1 MATVFLPNAKA
12 FLPSLPY
19 ASSSTV
25 HAQAVC
31 CRAATEASSSLVIS
45 RRTIFLSTLL
55 FTTLRGC
62 SKGRLDEANAAI
74 LEADDDEELLEKVKK
89 DRKKRLERQG
99 VISSSAKETGTT
111 AIGAAPAKKGDGS
124 PSPLNLGAASS
135 SPRTTLA
142 TVTPTPGTTLGTA
155 TRARLAGLGRCRR
168 LQILWATP
176 PRAFAGAASPSLVV
190 AGGGE
195 GKGGG
200 AYLQDLVYKLSKV
213 GQAIEKNDLSAAGSV
228 LGSSKDTEW
237 VQKVNSAFNKLS
249 SSDEE
254 KTEVDTFNSSLAS
267 LISSVSSNDIEASKV
282 AFVASATAFEK
293 WSNLSGLVE
302 QLKGFEEEHQKGI
315 FP

>member
-19 ASSSTV
+19 ASASTV
-25 HAQAVC
+25 QAQAVC

-45 RRTIFLSTLL
+45 RRTISLSTLL
-55 FTTLRGC
+55 FTTLRGY
-62 SKGRLDEANAAI
+62 SKGKLDEANAAI

-99 VISSSAKETGTT
+99 VISSSAKET
-111 AIGAAPAKKGDGS
+111 
-124 PSPLNLGAASS
+124 
-135 SPRTTLA
+135 
-142 TVTPTPGTTLGTA
+142 
-155 TRARLAGLGRCRR
+155 
-168 LQILWATP
+168 
-176 PRAFAGAASPSLVV
+176 
-190 AGGGE
+190 
-195 GKGGG
+195 

-213 GQAIEKNDLSAAGSV
+213 GQAIEKNDLSAASSV

-293 WSNLSGLVE
+293 WSSLSGLVE
-302 QLKGFEEEHQKGI
+302 QLKGL
-315 FP
+315 